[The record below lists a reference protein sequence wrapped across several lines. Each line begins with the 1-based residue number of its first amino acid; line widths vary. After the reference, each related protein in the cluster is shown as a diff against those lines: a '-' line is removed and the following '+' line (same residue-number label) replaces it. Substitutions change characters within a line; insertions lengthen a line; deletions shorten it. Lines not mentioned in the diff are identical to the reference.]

1 MPLPRSPLADLEAEL
16 CEIRATPGARAQA
29 EIDRCLRARGPI
41 EPEVEQLLRSPQAVV
56 RLTAKVEVVWEA
68 CVAPWWPRI
77 REVLERDV
85 LRRSRALATGGLAA
99 VFEDLAPMVT
109 LEGRRLRVRH
119 RLTRSR
125 RLGGAGLLLVP
136 SAFVW
141 PRVMAMLDA
150 PGPAGRG
157 IGTIWLD
164 SPSDP
169 TTALASLIGRTRA
182 RILTLLDEPTHT
194 TGLATLLARSPGN
207 VADHLA
213 VLRGSG
219 LIARARSGRRVL
231 YSRTTLGDA
240 RGVFISACR

>member
-56 RLTAKVEVVWEA
+56 RLTAMVEVVWEA

-109 LEGRRLRVRH
+109 LEGAGCESA
-119 RLTRSR
+119 TASPGAAGSAGPACCSSR
-125 RLGGAGLLLVP
+125 RH
-136 SAFVW
+136 S
-141 PRVMAMLDA
+141 
-150 PGPAGRG
+150 
-157 IGTIWLD
+157 
-164 SPSDP
+164 
-169 TTALASLIGRTRA
+169 
-182 RILTLLDEPTHT
+182 
-194 TGLATLLARSPGN
+194 
-207 VADHLA
+207 
-213 VLRGSG
+213 
-219 LIARARSGRRVL
+219 SGR
-231 YSRTTLGDA
+231 A
-240 RGVFISACR
+240 

>member
-16 CEIRATPGARAQA
+16 CEIRGTPGARAQA

-125 RLGGAGLLLVP
+125 RLGGARLLLVP

-141 PRVMAMLDA
+141 PRVMAILDA
-150 PGPAGRG
+150 PGPAGLRYPARG
-157 IGTIWLD
+157 ICTIWLD

-182 RILTLLDEPTHT
+182 HILTLLDEPTHT
-194 TGLATLLARSPGN
+194 TGLATLLARSP
-207 VADHLA
+207 
-213 VLRGSG
+213 RST
-219 LIARARSGRRVL
+219 AR
-231 YSRTTLGDA
+231 
-240 RGVFISACR
+240 